1 MASCT
6 VSVRQNFVPD
16 LVSVDQNHVGITR
29 RHPAGHR
36 TLSRTDPPDNSENG
50 NVRVIWHEPSGDG
63 LGEENERLTI
73 RCEFGLPWCVPIAR
87 RREKCGEECSCA
99 FNRA

>member
-1 MASCT
+1 MNDSFQI
-6 VSVRQNFVPD
+6 VPGEFVVRRSVRRPCCPKDRRSICPAASNTSFAKTSPNGLLHRVERQDLVPD

-50 NVRVIWHEPSGDG
+50 NVRVI
-63 LGEENERLTI
+63 
-73 RCEFGLPWCVPIAR
+73 
-87 RREKCGEECSCA
+87 
-99 FNRA
+99 